1 MFTGL
6 VEEIGTI
13 VSVTSRGDGATIRI
27 GCARILGGMK
37 TGDSVSIDGACQTV
51 EKLDD
56 NGFSVFA
63 SRVTM
68 SVTTFQKKKHG
79 DRVNLER
86 ALLPTSRIGGHI
98 VQGHIDGRGRVKET
112 RRDAEGLY
120 IAIETDPP
128 VMRHIAAKG
137 SVAVNGVSLTVVADN
152 GGWFDLYLIPETLD
166 RTTLPLLRAG
176 DEVNIETDIFA
187 KYCEKLMGGN
197 DPDARIM
204 KALGENGFL

>member
-13 VSVTSRGDGATIRI
+13 VSIASRGNGAAIRI
-27 GCARILGGMK
+27 GCARILEGMK

-51 EKLDD
+51 EQFDD

-63 SRVTM
+63 SHVTM
-68 SVTTFQKKKHG
+68 SVTTFQKNKHG

-86 ALLPTSRIGGHI
+86 ALLPTSRLGGHI

-120 IAIETDPP
+120 IAITADQSI
-128 VMRHIAAKG
+128 MRHIAAKG
-137 SVAVNGVSLTVVADN
+137 SVAVNGVSLTVVAEYGDS
-152 GGWFDLYLIPETLD
+152 FDLYLIPETLD

-187 KYCEKLMGGN
+187 KYCEKLMSGN
-197 DPDARIM
+197 DPDVRIM